1 MPEEKGSAVKLDWE
15 QQKKEQARIR
25 KQENAI
31 KKVEADIEKSE
42 QVLADIDEKLSDP
55 AIATNS
61 AKLNEL
67 GSLRAEEQKRLD
79 ALYEEWEEL
88 SSEF

>member
-1 MPEEKGSAVKLDWE
+1 MDWE

-31 KKVEADIEKSE
+31 KKVEADIEAKE
-42 QVLADIDEKLSDP
+42 QAIAEIDEKLADP
-55 AIATNS
+55 EIATNS

-67 GSLRAEEQKRLD
+67 GSLRAKEQEALEE
-79 ALYEEWEEL
+79 LYEQWETL
-88 SSEF
+88 SSELG